1 MPKSIFLKY
10 IIPFFLWFGLMIFL
24 AFLIDY
30 LLHLGNIYWIGKYLG
45 IPGTLMIVISFIY
58 SARKRNIIRYAS
70 PKNLLTFHEYMAWG
84 GSVLILVHAGIHYNA
99 HLAWLATYMMIINI
113 MSGLVGKFIVKNAR
127 ESLKDRKQA
136 LIADGMSVE
145 AVEKELFYDAITFG
159 LITKWRVIH
168 LPIAMMFFI
177 LAILH
182 IITIIIFS

>member
-1 MPKSIFLKY
+1 MGWFCFNIGACRYNHKY
-10 IIPFFLWFGLMIFL
+10 YEW
-24 AFLIDY
+24 AR
-30 LLHLGNIYWIGKYLG
+30 WE
-45 IPGTLMIVISFIY
+45 IY
-58 SARKRNIIRYAS
+58 S
-70 PKNLLTFHEYMAWG
+70 
-84 GSVLILVHAGIHYNA
+84 
-99 HLAWLATYMMIINI
+99 
-113 MSGLVGKFIVKNAR
+113 KNAK